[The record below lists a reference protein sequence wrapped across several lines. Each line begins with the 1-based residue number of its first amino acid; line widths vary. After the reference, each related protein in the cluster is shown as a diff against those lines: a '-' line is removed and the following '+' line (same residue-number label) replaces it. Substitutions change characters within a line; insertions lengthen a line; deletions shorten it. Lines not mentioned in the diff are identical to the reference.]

1 MNKGNLLV
9 FLFLGVSLILI
20 PCFVFSAED
29 SITITTY
36 YPSPWGVYNN
46 LEVRNRLR
54 VKGDADGD
62 GHISV
67 SDARLI
73 GWYTVGTAIKNI
85 YNETPLDWVMDYNN
99 DGIVNIMDAKGIQWS
114 VANNL
119 ISNVE
124 FFHSNDDDN
133 PTVYIDNSNT
143 AGVALDVTQGS
154 TLVRGFLNRGGSGDV
169 DGDGNVDPTDA
180 LFILHF
186 YVGDT
191 ELTEKQLAAGDVN
204 GDGIIT
210 DLDALLIMHKAVG
223 NYNLNNANDRLL
235 FRRRFNNIYWG
246 AYRDDAIREFVVNFS
261 PNITVPNFIT
271 RVGGI
276 GDPINSALISYSLG
290 NARTTQVPLQPSGL
304 GVTYQWLG
312 RDGHEIMRLADTAA
326 EKGLFFD
333 GGQIADYVFSSN
345 YKLRNIEDQAEYMW
359 KNKSLPA
366 MAKVKKHDK
375 DRNTIEIV
383 SQMNAMLEELE
394 KAHIYISQ
402 LNERL
407 GKLESENNAL
417 RKSIDD
423 LKRKK

>member
-1 MNKGNLLV
+1 
-9 FLFLGVSLILI
+9 
-20 PCFVFSAED
+20 
-29 SITITTY
+29 
-36 YPSPWGVYNN
+36 
-46 LEVRNRLR
+46 
-54 VKGDADGD
+54 
-62 GHISV
+62 
-67 SDARLI
+67 
-73 GWYTVGTAIKNI
+73 
-85 YNETPLDWVMDYNN
+85 
-99 DGIVNIMDAKGIQWS
+99 
-114 VANNL
+114 
-119 ISNVE
+119 
-124 FFHSNDDDN
+124 
-133 PTVYIDNSNT
+133 
-143 AGVALDVTQGS
+143 
-154 TLVRGFLNRGGSGDV
+154 
-169 DGDGNVDPTDA
+169 
-180 LFILHF
+180 
-186 YVGDT
+186 
-191 ELTEKQLAAGDVN
+191 
-204 GDGIIT
+204 
-210 DLDALLIMHKAVG
+210 
-223 NYNLNNANDRLL
+223 
-235 FRRRFNNIYWG
+235 
-246 AYRDDAIREFVVNFS
+246 
-261 PNITVPNFIT
+261 VPNFIT